1 MKQNLFQTGAVM
13 ALAFLLVIVTAA
25 QPARAAAEGKPLPS
39 DFVCHTV
46 GIGDDDGKVI
56 AAFGAPRY
64 ERTVR
69 IQGILVKECDFDGDF
84 TIGFAASTGKVI
96 DITIRNKNFE
106 LRRGIRYGATSA
118 WIQDTYG
125 RSKRRNIDG
134 NMFYLYANPAD
145 RFQHLMLQVDSGDGH
160 LMVMRITGLPVDEM
174 QMQEM
179 MKAKPDL
186 FRDPEEKGTW
196 FIPSEKEIDL
206 SGMPESKPV
215 RLGGLT
221 E

>member
-1 MKQNLFQTGAVM
+1 
-13 ALAFLLVIVTAA
+13 
-25 QPARAAAEGKPLPS
+25 
-39 DFVCHTV
+39 
-46 GIGDDDGKVI
+46 
-56 AAFGAPRY
+56 
-64 ERTVR
+64 
-69 IQGILVKECDFDGDF
+69 
-84 TIGFAASTGKVI
+84 
-96 DITIRNKNFE
+96 
-106 LRRGIRYGATSA
+106 
-118 WIQDTYG
+118 
-125 RSKRRNIDG
+125 
-134 NMFYLYANPAD
+134 
-145 RFQHLMLQVDSGDGH
+145 MLQVDSGDGH